1 MKQTILT
8 AYAVGKDPIEEV
20 DKGVVAYR
28 KTPHMVT
35 DTNTKLP
42 RFPTV
47 YRGKHHMEARSK
59 DREAKH
65 QMTGPT

>member
-20 DKGVVAYR
+20 DKVVVAYR